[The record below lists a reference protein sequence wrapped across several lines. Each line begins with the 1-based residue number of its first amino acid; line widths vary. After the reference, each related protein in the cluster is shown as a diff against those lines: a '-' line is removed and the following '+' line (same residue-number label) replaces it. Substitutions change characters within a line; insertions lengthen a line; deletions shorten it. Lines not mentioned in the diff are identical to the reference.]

1 MKTKRRNAKKVATQ
15 KAKDKKKKGRLG
27 GTKAMAE
34 RWSRHVGVG
43 KGL

>member
-1 MKTKRRNAKKVATQ
+1 MKTKRRKAKKVATQ
-15 KAKDKKKKGRLG
+15 KAKEKKKGRLG
-27 GTKAMAE
+27 GTKEMAE